1 MWVTIHTKCGA
12 KYMLRLQNKHT
23 HWMDGIFWEIA
34 NIKPILFS
42 ILEYYF
48 PIFLYGFWHMT
59 YFKFHQNG
67 CVMYIFWDQ
76 FSTSIRLQKMLLFIS
91 SILHS
96 DKFIECNH
104 HIKRILNTDT
114 SIMII
119 PPQCRK
125 SLHNPI

>member
-59 YFKFHQNG
+59 YFKFHQNR
-67 CVMYIFWDQ
+67 CVMYIFVQSDIK
-76 FSTSIRLQKMLLFIS
+76 FYMIAKMLLFIS
-91 SILHS
+91 SIHI
-96 DKFIECNH
+96 FRYIECNH
-104 HIKRILNTDT
+104 HIKRIINTDT